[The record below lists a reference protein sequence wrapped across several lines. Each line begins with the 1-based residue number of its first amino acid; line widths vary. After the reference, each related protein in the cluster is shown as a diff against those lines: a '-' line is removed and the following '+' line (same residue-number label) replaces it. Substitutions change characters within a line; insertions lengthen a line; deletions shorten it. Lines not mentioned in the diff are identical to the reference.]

1 MIESAGVEELAL
13 SAITLG
19 LVGGVVF
26 MLGVVSGLATRFAI
40 ARAREA
46 LSTKF
51 NSMSLYCAH
60 SAPMC
65 K

>member
-51 NSMSLYCAH
+51 N
-60 SAPMC
+60 
-65 K
+65 